1 MAHDSVLD
9 NVFSKL
15 SLNTEFRYTVEAHK
29 PGYLGVSKN
38 CPEF

>member
-15 SLNTEFRYTVEAHK
+15 SLNTEFRRSSQT
-29 PGYLGVSKN
+29 GYLGVSKN